1 MTSKRIAV
9 AMIGLITIFCLGA
22 PAQTKFKFK
31 EILQTGDDA
40 PVPSLLSFV
49 EQFSL
54 NDQGQIAFIGDGG
67 LFLKS
72 GSDVKLI
79 VAFGDP
85 SPSGGT
91 FVQAESPSINNKG
104 QIVFVGIVSSGSS
117 GLFLFSQGK
126 ITLLVPDLSVST
138 TGDVVLGSE
147 PIINDSGLV
156 VFLNNAVPGFFEGEG
171 LFTFSNGVITKVGA
185 VGDTA
190 PDGEPFTGFDQPAM
204 NSTGQIVFRATLQQ
218 TSPFSFSEGVFLA
231 SGGTI
236 SKIIESGDPV
246 NGSTFFSVSGEPSIN
261 DAGQLAFAGFV
272 NGSVSDEG
280 VYLLSG
286 GSLSVVVPT
295 FSSGPGGIFLEPLNA
310 AINNAGQIAFE
321 SQTLGSGTGAGVFL
335 LSDNTISQL
344 MLSGQSSPD
353 GDTFSP
359 SGAFGLAINSTGQ
372 VLFAGRLLQHT
383 DALYLA
389 SGSQLVRIAGQGD
402 AVNRDPKFVFPFAF
416 GISNQDQALVFD
428 TTFPGGTGF
437 YTMDRTPPGKGTL
450 DAHVSQ
456 SVGSDG
462 VIEDFFNS
470 FVMNGQGQVIVTAD
484 LSDGVSSLLLK
495 SGNSLSEVVRAS
507 FFSNGDPAPGG
518 GTFNFIGQS
527 FINNLGQ
534 IAFSGG
540 TSNNFGLY
548 LVSNGQTT
556 FVVDGNSTT
565 PDGTG
570 TFGTITFVAL
580 NDHGDIVFQA
590 ESFPTP
596 NANYLLSNGQFT
608 TLARDGDPA
617 PGGGFF
623 SLAFLDPRLSPVI
636 SNNGTVAFAA
646 GLSTGGRGIFLFSQ
660 GTLSQIVAPGDPSP
674 DGSTFFSADNLTI
687 NSSGQ
692 IAFTGQTGNGFGVF
706 LYSGGVIE
714 KVAVPGDRLGKLTL
728 EFADF
733 PQVNDRG
740 HVAFGGSFSN
750 GTTEIVIARPI
761 EEGGQDPT
769 ETIAQ
774 SGAPDPATPHSL
786 AQARARH
793 LNSFKRLRANPQH

>member
-1 MTSKRIAV
+1 M
-9 AMIGLITIFCLGA
+9 AMIGLIVLLTAGA
-22 PAQTKFKFK
+22 HAQTKFKLK
-31 EILQTGDDA
+31 EILKTGSDA
-40 PVPSLLSFV
+40 PVPSRLSFV
-49 EQFSL
+49 DEFSL
-54 NDQGQIAFIGDGG
+54 NNQGQIVFIGDGG

-72 GSDVKLI
+72 DNDVKLI

-85 SPSGGT
+85 APGGGT
-91 FVQAESPSINNKG
+91 FIQAASPSINNKG
-104 QIVFVGIVSSGSS
+104 QIVFVGLVTSPGSS

-126 ITLLVPDLSVST
+126 ITLLVSDFSVST
-138 TGDVVLGSE
+138 TGDVVLGTE
-147 PIINDSGLV
+147 PVINDSGLV
-156 VFLNNAVPGFFEGEG
+156 AFLNNAVPGFFEGEG
-171 LFTFSNGVITKVGA
+171 LFTFSNGVITKVA
-185 VGDTA
+185 VNGDTA

-246 NGSTFFSVSGEPSIN
+246 NGSTFVSVSGEPSIN
-261 DAGQLAFAGFV
+261 DTGQVAFAGFA
-272 NGSVSDEG
+272 NGFVSDEG
-280 VYLLSG
+280 VYLFSG
-286 GSLSVVVPT
+286 GNLSVVVPT

-321 SQTLGSGTGAGVFL
+321 SQTFGTGTGAGVFF
-335 LSDNTISQL
+335 LSNNTISQI

-359 SGAFGLAINSTGQ
+359 AGAFGLAINSSGQ

-389 SGSQLVRIAGQGD
+389 SGAQLVRIAGQGD
-402 AVNRDPKFVFPFAF
+402 AVNRDPKFIFPVAF
-416 GISNQDQALVFD
+416 GVSNQDQALVFD
-428 TTFPGGTGF
+428 TTFPGGIGF
-437 YTMDRTPPGKGTL
+437 YTVNRTPVGKGTL
-450 DAHVSQ
+450 AAHVSQ
-456 SVGSDG
+456 TVGSDG

-484 LSDGVSSLLLK
+484 LSDGISSLLLK

-507 FFSNGDPAPGG
+507 FSNGDPAPGG
-518 GTFNFIGQS
+518 GTFTFVGQS

-534 IAFSGG
+534 ILFSGDA
-540 TSNNFGLY
+540 TNNFGLY
-548 LVSNGQTT
+548 LASNGQTT

-565 PDGTG
+565 PDGTE
-570 TFGTITFVAL
+570 TFGDITFNAL
-580 NDHGDIVFQA
+580 NDNGDIVFQTQT
-590 ESFPTP
+590 FPTFT
-596 NANYLLSNGQFT
+596 NADYLLSNGQFI

-623 SLAFLDPRLSPVI
+623 SIPFLDPRVNPVI

-646 GLSTGGRGIFLFSQ
+646 GLSTGGRGIFTFAQ
-660 GTLSQIVAPGDPSP
+660 GTLSRIVAPGDPSP

-728 EFADF
+728 EFMDF
-733 PQVNDRG
+733 PQVNDLG
-740 HVAFGGSFSN
+740 HVAFFADLSSGVTGIF
-750 GTTEIVIARPI
+750 IARDV
-761 EEGGQDPT
+761 EESGQDPT

-786 AQARARH
+786 AQATARH
-793 LNSFKRLRANPQH
+793 PNNFKRLRANPQH